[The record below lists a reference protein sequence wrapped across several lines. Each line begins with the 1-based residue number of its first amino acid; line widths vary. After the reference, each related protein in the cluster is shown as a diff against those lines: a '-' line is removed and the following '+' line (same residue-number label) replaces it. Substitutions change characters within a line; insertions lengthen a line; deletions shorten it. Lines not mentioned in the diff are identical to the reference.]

1 MIGHAWALLWFLGG
15 GGDPAAVTELR
26 VTPLA
31 SLTEI
36 VILTSGEVRTSDFL
50 LTDPPRLIVDV
61 QGARH
66 ALPGEEFGAV
76 NRGGVVRLRTS
87 QFREDVVRVVV
98 DLSAPTNYVV
108 TRESGRVRITFPN
121 PTGLTFQPWSTNG
134 GRAAPPAAA
143 AAGQTGFQ
151 QGPPAQM
158 VSQMPRINV
167 VFENTQITDVLATFA
182 EFSGK
187 SIVPGVGV
195 EGRVNADIRNQPW
208 DVALDAILTAQGL
221 SAREEPPGIIRVDKF
236 ENLQARAKVEPV
248 TTQIFKVNYVPVDA
262 LAEAISPVLSE
273 RGKAVANPATNS
285 LVVTD
290 VRGRIEQIQRLV
302 RDLDIQTPQ
311 VTIQAKIVFV
321 DRTEIEELGIIYD
334 VKDLEG
340 NALNSTVPGPNPDPS
355 TWTLV
360 DTDFD
365 GVPDAVSKPLTT
377 ADVVSFTGSSVAA
390 LANARDRIA
399 APALQILTAAALGD
413 FRLFNFIEALQRMD
427 LSDVQ
432 AVPTIQTMDNQ
443 RAEILVGERTPIRVL
458 DFGAGGAGGAAGG
471 AGGGGAGGG
480 QAQALVPRAT
490 VRFEETGIK
499 LDVTPH
505 ITNNRQIVIDLTAE
519 RSGIAVAPSDIG
531 FIFQTQRGTTR
542 LTVNDGETAVI
553 GGLTISEVT
562 KSKSGVPILMD
573 LPLIGGLFRTTRSR
587 DNKRDLLILVT
598 PHITD
603 TEIATR

>member
-1 MIGHAWALLWFLGG
+1 MMGHAWLLLWAWVGA
-15 GGDPAAVTELR
+15 DPATVTELR
-26 VTPLA
+26 VTPLS

-36 VILTSGEVRTSDFL
+36 VILTEGEVRTSDFL

-66 ALPGEEFGAV
+66 ALPAEHFDPV
-76 NRGGVVRLRTS
+76 NRGGVLRLRTS

-98 DLSAPTNYVV
+98 DLSAPTNYTV

-121 PTGLTFQPWSTNG
+121 PTGLTFQPWSSHSDPSL
-134 GRAAPPAAA
+134 AANPQQA
-143 AAGQTGFQ
+143 QQRTGLQRTQPQ
-151 QGPPAQM
+151 QVV
-158 VSQMPRINV
+158 VSRMPRINV
-167 VFENTQITDVLATFA
+167 VFEETDIKDVLATFA

-187 SIVPGVGV
+187 SIVPGAGV
-195 EGRVNADIRNQPW
+195 QGAVSADIRNQPW

-221 SAREEPPGIIRVDKF
+221 SAREEPPGIIRVDRF
-236 ENLQARAKVEPV
+236 ENLQERQKVEPV
-248 TTQIFKVNYVPVDA
+248 VTQVFKVNYVPVDA
-262 LAEAISPVLSE
+262 LASAISPVLSE
-273 RGKAVANPATNS
+273 RGKAVSNPATNS

-290 VRGRIEQIQRLV
+290 VRDRIEQIQRLV
-302 RDLDIQTPQ
+302 SDLDIQTPQ

-321 DRTEIEELGIIYD
+321 DRTEIQELGIVYD
-334 VKDLEG
+334 LKDLAG
-340 NALNSTVPGPNPDPS
+340 NQLNTVNPGLSLDP
-355 TWTLV
+355 TTFQQI

-365 GVPDAVSKPLTT
+365 GVPDAIARQLTT
-377 ADVVSFTGSSVAA
+377 VDQVSFAGSSVAA

-399 APALQILTAAALGD
+399 LPALQILTSAALGD
-413 FRLFNFIEALQRMD
+413 YQLFNFIEALQRMD
-427 LSDVQ
+427 LSDIQ

-443 RAEILVGERTPIRVL
+443 QAQILVGERTPIRVL
-458 DFGAGGAGGAAGG
+458 DFGAGG
-471 AGGGGAGGG
+471 GGGGAGGG
-480 QAQALVPRAT
+480 QQAQALLPRAT

-505 ITNNRQIVIDLTAE
+505 ITSNRQIVIDLIAE
-519 RSGIAVAPSDIG
+519 RSGIAVAPADIG
-531 FIFQTQRGTTR
+531 FIFQTQRGQTR

-603 TEIATR
+603 ANIATMR